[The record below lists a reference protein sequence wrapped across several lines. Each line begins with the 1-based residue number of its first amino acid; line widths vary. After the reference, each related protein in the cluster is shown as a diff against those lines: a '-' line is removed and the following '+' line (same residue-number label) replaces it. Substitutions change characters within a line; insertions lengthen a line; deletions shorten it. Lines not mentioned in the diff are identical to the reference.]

1 MALQVRRGTNAERLA
16 ITPLAGEL
24 IFTTDTKQLYVGDG
38 TTTGGITSIANTIDS
53 VLADTSP
60 QLGGNLDLNSF
71 NITGTGNIDIT
82 GTITASGNI
91 IANGNI
97 TLGNGIGG
105 DVITIGGTVA
115 GNLVPNAN
123 NSSLLGAPD
132 AYWREAWIDQLNIG
146 NQITADRINASIIA
160 DDSTVMVDATTGSL
174 TGRLVG
180 DVVGSVF
187 ADDSTIIVDAVNGII
202 SPAAIVGD
210 IAVASLTTDL
220 MKISSPTLVL
230 GPSDIAETV
239 TFEMQGFNQGPTGF
253 VSNYP
258 QMHYVN
264 ESSYGLFRENPNW
277 LHGAIKFGKVDAE
290 NPIKSIAATIS
301 SRESH
306 LEIKVD
312 LPDDLDTYPIT
323 HQLRLMR
330 DTGYFG
336 VGVATPLASIHTP
349 KDALIGNVLIDD
361 NYITSTTSNS
371 NLELRANG
379 TGTVQL
385 VVPTQSTVGVAGAAS
400 ALPASPDIYFKIN
413 VNGTDYVVPGFA
425 VS

>member
-24 IFTTDTKQLYVGDG
+24 IFTTDTKQLFVGDG

-60 QLGGNLDLNSF
+60 QLGGNLDLNGHSISGTGDI
-71 NITGTGNIDIT
+71 NITGNITAT
-82 GTITASGNI
+82 GTINLGDNIGNDI
-91 IANGNI
+91 I
-97 TLGNGIGG
+97 TLGGTFSG
-105 DVITIGGTVA
+105 DVLPSVNIQW
-115 GNLVPNAN
+115 NLG
-123 NSSLLGAPD
+123 SGAK
-132 AYWREAWIDQLNIG
+132 RFKEAWIDQLNVE
-146 NQITADRINASIIA
+146 NQITAGRVNASIIA
-160 DDSTVMVDATTGSL
+160 DDSTVIFDATTGSL
-174 TGRLVG
+174 AGRLVG

-187 ADDSTIIVDAVNGII
+187 ADDSTILVDAVNGII
-202 SPAAIVGD
+202 SPAAITGD
-210 IAVASLTTDL
+210 ITVTSLTTDS
-220 MKISSPTLVL
+220 MKIASPTLVL

>member
-60 QLGGNLDLNSF
+60 QLGGNLDLNGN

-82 GTITASGNI
+82 GTITATGTIN
-91 IANGNI
+91 
-97 TLGNGIGG
+97 LGDGIGS
-105 DVITIGGTVA
+105 DIVVFGGA
-115 GNLVPNAN
+115 IQGHLVPDTDITWNLGSPTKQFKEVWISQLNVENQLNAN
-123 NSSLLGAPD
+123 
-132 AYWREAWIDQLNIG
+132 RV
-146 NQITADRINASIIA
+146 NASIIA
-160 DDSTVMVDATTGSL
+160 DDSTVMVDAITGSL